1 MSQCT
6 DCNPVLWPQSG
17 ITVYVI
23 DLNDPQAM
31 KGRGDGHEG
40 ELESVRIV
48 LKRDAI

>member
-1 MSQCT
+1 MSGPCEVP
-6 DCNPVLWPQSG
+6 C
-17 ITVYVI
+17 ITLESPKI
-23 DLNDPQAM
+23 PGGHNDPQAM